1 MEESGLMSSTRTEWK
16 LLESRPIRRGD
27 TRVVSIANQKGGVAK
42 TTTSVNLGTA
52 LALRGHRVLIVDLDP
67 QANATTGLGIDRAG
81 VERSTYDL
89 LAGDASVADVV
100 RPTAIK
106 NLSVV
111 PASLDLAGAEI
122 ELAGA
127 MAREK
132 RLAEALVGARGHYEL
147 VFLDCPPSL
156 GLLTVN
162 ALAAAQDLIVPV
174 QCEYYALEG
183 LGQLVETADRV
194 RRSLNPELRI
204 AGFVL
209 TMFDGRTKLASQ
221 VADEVKAHFGDLVY
235 STVIPRSVRLSEA
248 PSFGEPVV
256 TLDPSSKG
264 ALSYRK
270 LATEVE
276 ARYELQV
283 HVPPPPE
290 KRSKPAPARRPA
302 VVEGRSG
309 PKGRGYG
316 TSSPEPQGI
325 DEAFPRPEFW
335 TVYR

>member
-1 MEESGLMSSTRTEWK
+1 MVAVSGTTTEWK
-16 LLESRPIRRGD
+16 LLESRSIGRGE
-27 TRVVSIANQKGGVAK
+27 TRLVSIANQKGGVAK

-67 QANATTGLGIDRAG
+67 QANATTGLGIDRRT
-81 VERSTYDL
+81 VEASTYDL
-89 LAGDASVADVV
+89 LADEAVVADVT
-100 RPTAIK
+100 RATAIK

-122 ELAGA
+122 ELAGV

-132 RLAEALVGARGHYEL
+132 RLAEALEHARGQYEL

-162 ALAAAQDLIVPV
+162 ALAAAEDLIVPV

-194 RRSLNPELRI
+194 RRSLNPALRI

-209 TMFDGRTKLASQ
+209 TMYDGRTKLSSQ
-221 VADEVKAHFGDLVY
+221 VADEVRAHFGDLVY
-235 STVIPRSVRLSEA
+235 ETVVPRSVRLSEA
-248 PSFGEPVV
+248 PSYGEPVV
-256 TLDPSSKG
+256 TLDPSSRG
-264 ALSYRK
+264 GVAYRK
-270 LATEVE
+270 LAAEVE
-276 ARYELQV
+276 HRYGLEV

-290 KRSKPAPARRPA
+290 RRREAVAEQAPGAL
-302 VVEGRSG
+302 EGPRG

-316 TSSPEPQGI
+316 TTAPEPQGI

>member
-1 MEESGLMSSTRTEWK
+1 MTQATTEWK
-16 LLESRPIRRGD
+16 LLESRPLRPGD
-27 TRVVSIANQKGGVAK
+27 TRIVSVANQKGGVAK

-52 LALRGHRVLIVDLDP
+52 LALRGHRIAVVDLDP
-67 QANATTGLGIDRAG
+67 QANATTGLGIDRRT
-81 VERSTYDL
+81 VEGSTYDVL
-89 LAGDASVADVV
+89 TGDTSIAEIAL
-100 RPTAIK
+100 PTAVK

-111 PASLDLAGAEI
+111 PASLDLAGAEV

-132 RLAEALVGARGHYEL
+132 RLAEALESVRGEYEI

-162 ALAAAQDLIVPV
+162 ALAAAEDLIVPV

-209 TMFDGRTKLASQ
+209 TMFDGRTKLSSQ
-221 VADEVKAHFGDLVY
+221 VADEVRSHFGELVY
-235 STVIPRSVRLSEA
+235 LSIIPRSVRLSEA
-248 PSFGEPVV
+248 PSYGEPVV

-264 ALSYRK
+264 AVAYRK
-270 LATEVE
+270 LAAEVE
-276 ARYELQV
+276 ARYEMAV
-283 HVPPPPE
+283 HVPPPPPE
-290 KRSKPAPARRPA
+290 KTID
-302 VVEGRSG
+302 VTEGPRG

-316 TSSPEPQGI
+316 TAAPEPSGI
-325 DEAFPRPEFW
+325 DESFPRPEFW
-335 TVYR
+335 SVYR

>member
-1 MEESGLMSSTRTEWK
+1 MSTATAAWK
-16 LLESRPIRRGD
+16 LLESRPLGPGQ
-27 TRVVSIANQKGGVAK
+27 TRVVSVANQKGGVAK

-52 LALRGHRVLIVDLDP
+52 LALRGHRILVVDIDP
-67 QANATTGLGIDRAG
+67 QANATTGLGIDRRT

-89 LAGDASVADVV
+89 LTGEVTVDEIA

-127 MAREK
+127 IAREK
-132 RLAEALVGARGHYEL
+132 RLAEALEGIRGDFEL

-162 ALAAAQDLIVPV
+162 ALAAAEDLIVPV

-183 LGQLVETADRV
+183 LGQLVETAERV
-194 RRSLNPELRI
+194 RRSLNPNLRV

-209 TMFDGRTKLASQ
+209 TMYDARTRLSSQ
-221 VADEVKAHFGDLVY
+221 VADEVRSHFGDLVY
-235 STVIPRSVRLSEA
+235 DSVIPRSVRLSEA
-248 PSFGEPVV
+248 PSYGEPVV
-256 TLDPSSKG
+256 TLDPSSRG
-264 ALSYRK
+264 AVSYRK
-270 LATEVE
+270 LAVEVE
-276 ARYELQV
+276 KRYALQV
-283 HVPPPPE
+283 HVPPPPDKKE
-290 KRSKPAPARRPA
+290 PPRVSED
-302 VVEGRSG
+302 VVEGPRG

-316 TSSPEPQGI
+316 TTAPEPKEI